1 MKTTKIKQKVS
12 AKIAKA
18 KARVRR
24 KCGMAVKSAVVLA
37 VLAVLTGCT
46 TSGQQPA
53 KSQTQNNEV
62 HDCIVVI
69 GATNVKLPDG
79 LKVETE
85 KETSLPDFGI
95 MTQAQA
101 LESSGTET
109 YSQTSSPTT
118 DVKPTTT
125 MTYGLSSPTASGAKW
140 IDSLDSGCAKLLSS
154 WLSTGDANGTMTVT
168 KKDGTKE
175 TVTCANGTCT
185 TSSGDCITCSSC
197 KDCQL

>member
-18 KARVRR
+18 KARIRR
-24 KCGMAVKSAVVLA
+24 KCGKAVKSAVVLA
-37 VLAVLTGCT
+37 VLAVLTGCA

-79 LKVETE
+79 LKVETQN
-85 KETSLPDFGI
+85 ETSLPDFGI

-185 TSSGDCITCSSC
+185 TSSGDCISCSPC